1 MTFLDDFFWRAVIA
15 GIGVA
20 LVAGPLGCFVVW
32 RRMSYLGDTMAHS
45 ALLGVAVGLFLK
57 VDLII
62 GVFAV
67 ALAVALLLFFFQ
79 RQKILS
85 NDAVLGTLSHASLAM
100 GVLLLSLMAWVRID
114 LMGYLFGDILA
125 VSLNDLYWIY
135 GGGIL
140 IFLTL
145 LMLWR
150 PLLAITF
157 DKELAQAEGIPVVG
171 VQLLFMLLVAA
182 VIALSMKIIGILLVT
197 SLLIIPVSAARRFSN
212 TPEQMAIGGA
222 LIGISSILLG
232 LCTSLHFDTPSGPS
246 IVIATVL
253 FFFVA
258 HILPFRQFKY

>member
-1 MTFLDDFFWRAVIA
+1 
-15 GIGVA
+15 
-20 LVAGPLGCFVVW
+20 
-32 RRMSYLGDTMAHS
+32 
-45 ALLGVAVGLFLK
+45 
-57 VDLII
+57 
-62 GVFAV
+62 
-67 ALAVALLLFFFQ
+67 
-79 RQKILS
+79 
-85 NDAVLGTLSHASLAM
+85 M
-100 GVLLLSLMAWVRID
+100 GVLIISLMAWVRID

-125 VSLNDLYWIY
+125 VSLNDLYLIY

-140 IFLTL
+140 ILLTL

-157 DKELAQAEGIPVVG
+157 DGELAQAEGVPVLG

-222 LIGISSILLG
+222 LIGISSVLLG
-232 LCTSLHFDTPSGPS
+232 LWASLHVDTPSGPS
-246 IVIATVL
+246 IVIAAVL
-253 FFFVA
+253 FFFAA